1 MDANKKYPILYSFR
15 RCPYAMRARLAIKA
29 SGLIVEIREVELKNK
44 PKEFLNISP
53 KATVPIVC
61 ISSKQIIEESLDIM
75 EWALKINDPLKLLKH
90 EKLNRIEIHSI
101 LNKLENEFKQNLDR
115 YKYSSRFD
123 LPNPKLYRDKN
134 LQTLNEFNNLL
145 QNNKGICSSNLSLL
159 DYAVF
164 PFIRQFRNVNS
175 VWFDSLELK
184 FLQTWLYELIDSDEF
199 SSIMKKYEIWKPNQK
214 PIYTNFST

>member
-1 MDANKKYPILYSFR
+1 MDANRKYPILYSFR

-29 SGLIVEIREVELKNK
+29 SGIIVEIREVELKNK
-44 PKEFLNISP
+44 PKEFLGISP

-61 ISSKQIIEESLDIM
+61 ISSKQLIEESLDIM
-75 EWALKINDPLKLLKH
+75 EWALKINDPLKLLKY
-90 EKLNRIEIHSI
+90 EKLNRIEIHNI

-123 LPNPKLYRDKN
+123 LPNPELYRDKN

-145 QNNKGICSSNLSLL
+145 QNNKGICSSHLSLL

-184 FLQTWLYELIDSDEF
+184 FLQT
-199 SSIMKKYEIWKPNQK
+199 
-214 PIYTNFST
+214 

>member
-90 EKLNRIEIHSI
+90 EKLNNIEIHSI

>member
-1 MDANKKYPILYSFR
+1 MDANRKYPILYSFR

-29 SGLIVEIREVELKNK
+29 SGIIVEIREVELKNK
-44 PKEFLNISP
+44 PKEFLGISP

-75 EWALKINDPLKLLKH
+75 EWALKINDPLKLLKY
-90 EKLNRIEIHSI
+90 EKLNRIEIHNI

-145 QNNKGICSSNLSLL
+145 QNNKGICSSHLSLL

-199 SSIMKKYEIWKPNQK
+199 SSIMKKYEIWNPNQK

>member
-1 MDANKKYPILYSFR
+1 MDINRKYPILYSFR

-90 EKLNRIEIHSI
+90 EKLNNIEIHSI

>member
-1 MDANKKYPILYSFR
+1 MDANKNYPILYSFR

-90 EKLNRIEIHSI
+90 KKLNRIEIHSI

-123 LPNPKLYRDKN
+123 LPNPELYRDKN

-145 QNNKGICSSNLSLL
+145 QNNKGIYSSNLSLL

-164 PFIRQFRNVNS
+164 PFVRQFRNVNS

>member
-53 KATVPIVC
+53 KATVPIVY

-75 EWALKINDPLKLLKH
+75 EWALKINDPLKLLKN

>member
-75 EWALKINDPLKLLKH
+75 EWALKINDPLKLLKN
-90 EKLNRIEIHSI
+90 EKLNRIKIHSI

-145 QNNKGICSSNLSLL
+145 QNNKGICSSSLSLL

>member
-75 EWALKINDPLKLLKH
+75 EWALKINDPLKLLKN

-199 SSIMKKYEIWKPNQK
+199 SSIMKKYEIWKPNLK

>member
-75 EWALKINDPLKLLKH
+75 EWALKINDPLKLLKN

-123 LPNPKLYRDKN
+123 LPNPGLYRDKN

>member
-1 MDANKKYPILYSFR
+1 MDINRKYPILYSFR
-15 RCPYAMRARLAIKA
+15 RCPYAMRARLAIRA

-75 EWALKINDPLKLLKH
+75 EWALKINDPLKLLKN

-145 QNNKGICSSNLSLL
+145 QNNKGICSSHLSLL

>member
-1 MDANKKYPILYSFR
+1 MDINRKYPILYSFR
-15 RCPYAMRARLAIKA
+15 RCPYAIRARLAIKA

-53 KATVPIVC
+53 KATVPIVY

-90 EKLNRIEIHSI
+90 EKLNNIEIHSI

-199 SSIMKKYEIWKPNQK
+199 SSIMKKYEIWNPNQK

>member
-44 PKEFLNISP
+44 PKEFLNVSP

-75 EWALKINDPLKLLKH
+75 EWALKINDPLKLLKN

>member
-1 MDANKKYPILYSFR
+1 MKENNYFT
-15 RCPYAMRARLAIKA
+15 
-29 SGLIVEIREVELKNK
+29 ELH
-44 PKEFLNISP
+44 
-53 KATVPIVC
+53 TVH
-61 ISSKQIIEESLDIM
+61 SE
-75 EWALKINDPLKLLKH
+75 KH
-90 EKLNRIEIHSI
+90 EIHNI

-123 LPNPKLYRDKN
+123 LPSPKLYRDKN
-134 LQTLNEFNNLL
+134 LQTLNEFNKLL
-145 QNNKGICSSNLSLL
+145 QNNKGICSSHLSLL

-199 SSIMKKYEIWKPNQK
+199 SSIMKKYEIWNPNQK

>member
-1 MDANKKYPILYSFR
+1 MDINRKYPILYSFR

-75 EWALKINDPLKLLKH
+75 EWALKINDPLKLLKN

-115 YKYSSRFD
+115 YKYSSRFN

>member
-75 EWALKINDPLKLLKH
+75 EWALKINDPLKLLKN
-90 EKLNRIEIHSI
+90 EKLNNIEIHSI

>member
-1 MDANKKYPILYSFR
+1 MDVNRKYPILYSFR

-29 SGLIVEIREVELKNK
+29 SGIIVEIREVELKNK
-44 PKEFLNISP
+44 PKEFLGISP

-75 EWALKINDPLKLLKH
+75 EWALKINDPLKLLKY
-90 EKLNRIEIHSI
+90 EKLNRIEIHNI

-123 LPNPKLYRDKN
+123 QPNPELSRDKN
-134 LQTLNEFNNLL
+134 LKILNEFNNLL
-145 QNNKGICSSNLSLL
+145 QNNKGICSSHLSLL

-199 SSIMKKYEIWKPNQK
+199 SSIMKKYEIWNPNQK

>member
-75 EWALKINDPLKLLKH
+75 EWALKINDPLKLLKN
-90 EKLNRIEIHSI
+90 EKLNIIEIHSI

-145 QNNKGICSSNLSLL
+145 QNNKGIYSSNLSLL

-164 PFIRQFRNVNS
+164 PFVRQFRNVNS